1 MDEQIV
7 KVENNVVKDDNVVCK
22 MYLIGSPRQLL
33 NTMERILIPLEEY
46 KTNGAVDKS
55 KTKKYALT
63 VLVEKQEDT
72 VDTP

>member
-7 KVENNVVKDDNVVCK
+7 QAENNTVKDNNVVCK
-22 MYLIGSPRQLL
+22 MYLIGSPRQLM

-46 KTNGAVDKS
+46 KNGAVDKT

-63 VLVEKQEDT
+63 VLVEKQEDCIN
-72 VDTP
+72 TP